1 MTSVLFV
8 NCTSNGGK
16 NLVPGDNYGK
26 TYSIGDNAMSD
37 KLQMLSEAYSMQNT
51 DELVKHYDAD
61 FLGENG
67 VETTRRMVRI
77 NGFNKHETLCNYSC
91 KASRRPRHKSIG
103 MV

>member
-1 MTSVLFV
+1 MKLLLKGISFLIAFALCVS
-8 NCTSNGGK
+8 CTTNGGK

-61 FLGENG
+61 FLG
-67 VETTRRMVRI
+67 
-77 NGFNKHETLCNYSC
+77 
-91 KASRRPRHKSIG
+91 
-103 MV
+103 